1 MSLQHMVSS
10 IDDLITYTEGHSFF
24 YRIDFRIKLLWLVV
38 TIITAVI
45 QLDMLF
51 ICYLLFCTVII
62 EKLGGS
68 PVFMKIRR
76 NKALVTFAFGLVIIT
91 FIFSSLNRALV
102 SGVVTPVDYFFYFA
116 RSVALGFLA
125 VLIATLFMSI
135 LQTTRTIEMTAG
147 RGPTTSLLTFLTF
160 RSVPLVTYHL
170 TNVIDSQRARGL
182 EMEKLGPRTVLKS
195 IKAIFIPLLILLT
208 GSIDR
213 TAKVLEARGITPR
226 AANKSSFIKPHLK
239 KTDWL
244 LFLYIFSQF
253 LLSIW
258 LASLFPPSRST
269 TTLTFRLFSEF
280 GWI

>member
-24 YRIDFRIKLLWLVV
+24 YRIDFRIKLLWLII

-51 ICYLLFCTVII
+51 TSYLLFCTIFI
-62 EKLGGS
+62 EKLSGS

-76 NKALVTFAFGLVIIT
+76 NKALVTFVFGLVIIT

-102 SGVVTPVDYFFYFA
+102 AGVVTPVDFFFYFA

-125 VLIATLFMSI
+125 VIIGTLFMSI
-135 LQTTRTIEMTAG
+135 LQTTKTIEMTAG

-170 TNVIDSQRARGL
+170 TNVIDYQRARGL
-182 EMEKLGPRTVLKS
+182 EMESLGPRS
-195 IKAIFIPLLILLT
+195 ILRSVKAIFIPLLILLT

-226 AANKSSFIKPHLK
+226 VAGKSSYIKPHLK
-239 KTDWL
+239 KSDWI
-244 LFLYIFSQF
+244 LFIYIFSQLF
-253 LLSIW
+253 ISIW

-269 TTLTFRLFSEF
+269 TTLTFKLFSEL
-280 GWI
+280 GWL